1 MRHEIIEDKYC
12 FFQDFNTQEK
22 DKFFSHAKKVSFPKG
37 QILFWQGDLCEGILY
52 IESGTLKV
60 YLQNEDGDEITL
72 YNVEAGEQCV
82 VNTSST
88 ITSTPALGSAVTL
101 TDVEGYMLDAKSVKE
116 LMRYSNAYQEYM
128 FSLFAL
134 KLTSLATLV
143 EDIKFKPLKERIL
156 SFLKAKKS
164 SNIVIT
170 HEKIAQNLGTSRVVV
185 SRILKDLEK
194 EGNIELHRG
203 VIKYNMHNETPTNK

>member
-1 MRHEIIEDKYC
+1 MRHEIIEEKYS
-12 FFQDFNTQEK
+12 FFKDFNEDEK

-37 QILFWQGDLCEGILY
+37 KILFWQGDLCGGILY
-52 IESGTLKV
+52 ITNGTLNV
-60 YLQNEDGDEITL
+60 YLQNEDGDKITL

-101 TDVEGYMLDAKSVKE
+101 SDVEGYILDARSVKE
-116 LMRYSNAYQEYM
+116 LMKYSNAYQEYM

-156 SFLKAKKS
+156 SFLKTKNLL
-164 SNIVIT
+164 NIEIT

-185 SRILKDLEK
+185 SRILKELEK
-194 EGNIELHRG
+194 EDKVLLHRG
-203 VIKYNMHNETPTNK
+203 SIHMKNK

>member
-1 MRHEIIEDKYC
+1 MRHERVEDKYH
-12 FFQDFNTQEK
+12 FFKDFSTQEK
-22 DKFFSHAKKVSFPKG
+22 EKFFSQAKKVTFPKG
-37 QILFWQGDLCEGILY
+37 QILFWQGDLCGGILY

-82 VNTSST
+82 INTSST

-101 TDVEGYMLDAKSVKE
+101 SDVEGYMLDAKSVKE
-116 LMRYSNAYQEYM
+116 LMKYSTAYQEYM

-156 SFLKAKKS
+156 SFLKAKNS
-164 SNIVIT
+164 SEITIT

-194 EGNIELHRG
+194 DDSIELHRG
-203 VIKYNMHNETPTNK
+203 VIKYNMHNEKPTNK

>member
-1 MRHEIIEDKYC
+1 MRNEIVEEKYS
-12 FFQDFNTQEK
+12 FFKDFNNQEK
-22 DKFFSHAKKVSFPKG
+22 DKFFNHAKKVSFPKG
-37 QILFWQGDLCEGILY
+37 EILFWQGDLCGGILY
-52 IESGTLKV
+52 ITKGILKV
-60 YLQNEDGDEITL
+60 YLQNDEGDEIML

-101 TDVEGYMLDAKSVKE
+101 DDVEGYMLDTKSVKE
-116 LMRYSNAYQEYM
+116 LMKYSDVYQEYM

-156 SFLKAKKS
+156 SFLKSKKTFK
-164 SNIVIT
+164 VEMT
-170 HEKIAQNLGTSRVVV
+170 HDKIAQNLGTSRVVV
-185 SRILKDLEK
+185 SRILKDLEV
-194 EGNIELHRG
+194 EGHVKLHRG
-203 VIKYNMHNETPTNK
+203 FIDII

>member
-1 MRHEIIEDKYC
+1 LRHEIIEDKYS
-12 FFQDFNTQEK
+12 FFKDFSANEK

-37 QILFWQGDLCEGILY
+37 KILFWQGDLCGGILY
-52 IESGTLKV
+52 ITNGTLNV
-60 YLQNEDGDEITL
+60 YLQNEDGDKITL

-101 TDVEGYMLDAKSVKE
+101 SDVEGYILDARSVKE
-116 LMRYSNAYQEYM
+116 LMKYSNAYQEYM

-156 SFLKAKKS
+156 SFLKAKNLLK
-164 SNIVIT
+164 IEIT

-185 SRILKDLEK
+185 SRILKELEK
-194 EGNIELHRG
+194 ENEMLLHRG
-203 VIKYNMHNETPTNK
+203 SIHMKNK